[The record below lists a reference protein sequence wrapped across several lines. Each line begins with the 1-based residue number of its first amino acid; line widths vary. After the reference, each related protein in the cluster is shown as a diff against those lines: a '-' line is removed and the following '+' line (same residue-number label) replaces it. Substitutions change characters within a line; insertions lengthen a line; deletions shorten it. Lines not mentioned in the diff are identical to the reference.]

1 MLFENRSKKMEKIQL
16 SDFQKNL
23 HNVIAS
29 VNRSFKPVWI
39 TDEGRLLVKIVP
51 VSTLEQK
58 SWLGCMN
65 GTGKIIGD
73 IISPAESLEAW
84 EVLSE

>member
-1 MLFENRSKKMEKIQL
+1 MEKIQL
-16 SDFQKNL
+16 SDFQKDL
-23 HNVIAS
+23 HNIIELVS
-29 VNRSFKPVWI
+29 HSYKPVWI
-39 TDEGRLLVKIVP
+39 ADKGRILVKIVP
-51 VSTLEQK
+51 VSTKEQN

-65 GTGKIIGD
+65 DTGKIIND

>member
-1 MLFENRSKKMEKIQL
+1 MKKIQL

-23 HNVIAS
+23 HNVMAS
-29 VNRSFKPVWI
+29 VNRSFKSEWI
-39 TDEGRLLVKIVP
+39 TDEGRLLVKIAP
-51 VSTLEQK
+51 VSTSDRK

-84 EVLSE
+84 EVLSERN